1 MSTSDYDNTP
11 EVALSSTTL
20 TLLEGFLDAA
30 WMERNLS
37 PNTLGAYR
45 SDLLILAHW
54 LARRDRSPLEADAA
68 DLGAFLAERRT
79 QVKPRSLARLLSALR
94 HFYRYQVRIG
104 VLASDPT
111 RDLQRPRESRDL
123 PGFLSE
129 AEVERLL
136 AAPDTDTPLGRR
148 DRAMLEVLYACGL
161 RVSELVNLPLSRVN
175 LHAGWLRIIGKGNRE
190 RLVPLGEDA
199 VTWLERY
206 LPERPV
212 LHDRPCDTVF
222 LTHHGA
228 GMTRQAFWYRI
239 KQHAATAGINTP
251 LSPHT
256 LRHAFA
262 THLVNHGAD
271 LRAVQLL
278 LGHRDLSTTQ
288 IYTHVARE
296 RLQRLHARHHPRG

>member
-1 MSTSDYDNTP
+1 MAKHSTPSNELPTQ
-11 EVALSSTTL
+11 TL
-20 TLLEGFLDAA
+20 ALLESFLDAA

-37 PNTLGAYR
+37 RNTLSAYR

-54 LARRDRSPLEADAA
+54 LVSRGREPLQVDAGDLQAFLEARKTMA
-68 DLGAFLAERRT
+68 
-79 QVKPRSLARLLSALR
+79 KPRSLARLLSTLR
-94 HFYRYQVRIG
+94 HFYRYQVRVG
-104 VLASDPT
+104 SMQGDPT
-111 RDLQRPRESRDL
+111 RELHPPRGTHAL
-123 PGFLSE
+123 PTTLSE
-129 AEVERLL
+129 GEVERLL

-161 RVSELVNLPLSRVN
+161 RVSELVELPLARVN
-175 LHAGWLRIIGKGNRE
+175 LHAGWLRILGKGKHE

-199 VTWLERY
+199 IGWLERY
-206 LPERPV
+206 LGERPIP
-212 LHDRPCDTVF
+212 HGAPCDTVF
-222 LTHHGA
+222 LTHRGV

-239 KQHAATAGINTP
+239 KHHAATAMLRSP

-296 RLQRLHARHHPRG
+296 RLKALHTRHHPRG